1 MLVAGVDGGAATA
14 KTVILGDGKI
24 LGYAV
29 RPVGYDV
36 KLAANEVSKEALD
49 RAGLSISMD
58 DLDYVVSTGYARESI
73 EFTNK
78 TVTEIIC
85 HEKEAH
91 FMIPSK

>member
-1 MLVAGVDGGAATA
+1 MLVAGVDVGAATA

-49 RAGLSISMD
+49 RAGLSISMMI
-58 DLDYVVSTGYARESI
+58 SI
-73 EFTNK
+73 MSSQPVMPGSLLNLPIKRLQKSSAMQRGLTL
-78 TVTEIIC
+78 
-85 HEKEAH
+85 
-91 FMIPSK
+91 